1 MAPLHR
7 DKGSYIRGMMSL
19 ELINLCAS
27 KALEAAGAGARAL
40 LDVITASDEEL
51 HIKSKID
58 GSLVSDADFA
68 SQKVISEILE
78 PLKIPILSEESKAPD
93 YSTRKDWEV
102 FWLVDPL
109 DGTESFLKS
118 RSGFA
123 VNIALCDKSGPI
135 IGVVAEPLT
144 NTIYYGVEGKGFSI
158 CQLDGSNSRRVVTGK
173 ARKPYRLVTSWD
185 EKANVDELS
194 PPGINPEDVVARPV
208 SGALK
213 FCELALG
220 EAEIHSRTGPYMEWD
235 CAAGDG
241 ILRSIGIDVID
252 RHTDARI
259 KYNTKDLR
267 VNGLYCSRV

>member
-135 IGVVAEPLT
+135 IGVVADPLT

-173 ARKPYRLVTSWD
+173 ARKPYRLVTSWN

>member
-1 MAPLHR
+1 VAPLHR

-135 IGVVAEPLT
+135 IGVVADPLT

-173 ARKPYRLVTSWD
+173 ARKPYRLVTSWN

>member
-1 MAPLHR
+1 VAPLHR

-135 IGVVAEPLT
+135 IGVVADPLT

>member
-1 MAPLHR
+1 
-7 DKGSYIRGMMSL
+7 MMSP

-51 HIKSKID
+51 HIESKLD

-68 SQKVISEILE
+68 SQKVIAEILE
-78 PLKIPILSEESKAPD
+78 PLKIPILSEEAKAPE
-93 YSTRKDWEV
+93 YSTRRDWEF

-123 VNIALCDKSGPI
+123 VNIALCDNSGPI
-135 IGVVAEPLT
+135 IGVVADPLT
-144 NTIYYGVEGKGFSI
+144 NTIYYGVEGMGFSI
-158 CQLDGSNSRRVVTGK
+158 CQLDGSNSRRVVTLK
-173 ARKPYRLVTSWD
+173 ARKPFRLVTSWN
-185 EKANVDELS
+185 EKATVNTLT
-194 PPGINPEDVVARPV
+194 PPGINPKDVVARPV

-252 RHTDARI
+252 RNTGARI

>member
-1 MAPLHR
+1 VAPLHR

-135 IGVVAEPLT
+135 IGVVADPLT

-173 ARKPYRLVTSWD
+173 ARKPYRLVTSWN

-259 KYNTKDLR
+259 NYNTKDLR